1 MKNFKLRT
9 RYRNIE
15 VVKYSD
21 IAQVVLS
28 SSVCGQLNLEVFNL
42 SSTHYEKLV
51 SYTSL
56 PLLLAYAKRNQIP
69 ASICLADD
77 HQDIRQCSNCEHDD
91 QCAKQL
97 AYLATDTFCP
107 CPPEASPLDEV
118 GGGISARHMLL
129 SETVSGGLSVTGDF
143 LLSDLDELLKDYP
156 VNGCAQPRGLE

>member
-21 IAQVVLS
+21 IAQVILT

-91 QCAKQL
+91 ANFQASIGDSDFSCDKNTAIKYCESL
-97 AYLATDTFCP
+97 ELIGDEDALVNNKKCSKTITI
-107 CPPEASPLDEV
+107 PPK
-118 GGGISARHMLL
+118 
-129 SETVSGGLSVTGDF
+129 
-143 LLSDLDELLKDYP
+143 SDK
-156 VNGCAQPRGLE
+156 